1 MHGTWRMLSERGQ
14 LLPAVAVAALFL
26 GAAVAAQPAAR
37 AISGAWTTTTANGV
51 AVTTHDPKGWKGAG
65 FPLALF
71 DEPKHFAN
79 GTVRV
84 QFRLVGGKDDYTAGL
99 VFGHQ
104 PGGTYFF
111 VRYNTKD
118 GNVALWRM
126 DGPTRTVVKH
136 GDEHAQLELGAWHDL
151 QLTVDGRRVRAS
163 VNGTLHVEHELD
175 QPVAGRLGLWT
186 KPDASSAFRNVL
198 VRPKS

>member
-1 MHGTWRMLSERGQ
+1 MLTERGQ
-14 LLPAVAVAALFL
+14 LLPAVAVVV
-26 GAAVAAQPAAR
+26 AAVGTALAAQPAAR
-37 AISGAWTTTTANGV
+37 AVAGAWTTTMAGDAQV
-51 AVTTHDPKGWKGAG
+51 ITHDPKQWNGAAG

-71 DEPKHFAN
+71 DEPKQFAN

-84 QFRLVGGKDDYTAGL
+84 QFRLVAGKDDHTAGL

-104 PGGTYFF
+104 PGGTYFY

-136 GDEHAQLELGAWHDL
+136 GDEHAQLELGTWHDL

-163 VNGTLHVEHELD
+163 ANGRLHVEHELD
-175 QPVAGRLGLWT
+175 QPVTGRLGLWT
-186 KPDASSAFRNVL
+186 KPDAASAFRNL
-198 VRPKS
+198 VVTPKP